1 MMQQEII
8 YSKQQIRSMR
18 RGESLYPP
26 IIVSFGL
33 DRRMI
38 FHDVP
43 GSSIRI
49 ADDVTAEDA
58 VSIWVKR
65 QFKQRAF
72 NGDAQYQIAS
82 SSGST
87 YTVTLQ
93 NARWSCTCAGF
104 GFRKR
109 CRHLEQAKQ
118 QHK

>member
-1 MMQQEII
+1 MQQERI
-8 YSKQQIRSMR
+8 YSKQQVRSLK

-26 IIVSFGL
+26 IIVNFISGRVML
-33 DRRMI
+33 
-38 FHDVP
+38 FHDAE
-43 GSSIRI
+43 GGKIRI
-49 ADDVTAEDA
+49 ADDVTPDDA
-58 VSIWVKR
+58 DFIWVKR
-65 QFKQRAF
+65 QFKQRVF

-93 NARWSCTCAGF
+93 NNNWACTCAGF

-118 QHK
+118 QHQ

>member
-1 MMQQEII
+1 MQQEQI
-8 YSKQQIRSMR
+8 YSKQQVRSLK

-26 IIVSFGL
+26 IIVNFISGRVML
-33 DRRMI
+33 
-38 FHDVP
+38 FHDVE
-43 GSSIRI
+43 GGKIRI
-49 ADDVTAEDA
+49 ADDVTPDDA
-58 VSIWVKR
+58 NFIWKRR

>member
-1 MMQQEII
+1 MHQHVIH
-8 YSKQQIRSMR
+8 SKQQVRSMR
-18 RGESLYPP
+18 RGESLFPP
-26 IIVSFGL
+26 IIVNFITG
-33 DRRMI
+33 RTMI
-38 FHDVP
+38 FHDAE
-43 GSSIRI
+43 GGSIRV
-49 ADDVTAEDA
+49 AEDVTAEDA
-58 VSIWVKR
+58 NAIWIRR
-65 QFKQRAF
+65 QFKQRVF